1 MCSGKQ
7 LFWKFYKR
15 LELGKLL
22 KIYVKSMKSSY
33 ERAHYYEVVGK
44 EPVTLSFSQMLRF
57 CHEFQAS
64 HYSEHL

>member
-1 MCSGKQ
+1 
-7 LFWKFYKR
+7 
-15 LELGKLL
+15 
-22 KIYVKSMKSSY
+22 MKSSY

-64 HYSEHL
+64 HYSEHLWMAQNISEYAEVDPVSFNPTKWSNTLK

>member
-44 EPVTLSFSQMLRF
+44 EPVTFIFFANVKVLSRIPG
-57 CHEFQAS
+57 
-64 HYSEHL
+64 